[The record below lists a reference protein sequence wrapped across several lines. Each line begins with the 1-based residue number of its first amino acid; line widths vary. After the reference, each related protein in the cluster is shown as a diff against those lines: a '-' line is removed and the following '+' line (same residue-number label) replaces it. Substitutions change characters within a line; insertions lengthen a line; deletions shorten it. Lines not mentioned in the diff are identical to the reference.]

1 MVPVYVVKGNS
12 ATSGV
17 KVKVESTAV
26 GATFPEINVEV
37 EPCLIVNV
45 VVLIVDAFMAV
56 LKVAEITLLRTTST
70 ALSIGSVETTIGQ
83 RPTSPVSSV
92 TFLHPAA
99 KTTSSNNINH
109 LLLKILEQPLHVRN
123 RVFSVMREGVFIVFI
138 LKM

>member
-1 MVPVYVVKGNS
+1 MVPVYVVKGNN

-17 KVKVESTAV
+17 KVKVAPLTV
-26 GATFPEINVEV
+26 GAIVPEISVEV

-45 VVLIVDAFMAV
+45 VLLIVVAFMLV

-83 RPTSPVSSV
+83 RPTTPGSSI

-109 LLLKILEQPLHVRN
+109 LLLKILE
-123 RVFSVMREGVFIVFI
+123 
-138 LKM
+138 